1 MSSSTTITMTPQ
13 ELQTLVFNAV
23 QEAMAKASP
32 APRRRNTKNPAPA
45 PTPAAKNE
53 TVPPSSSSVAGSTTS
68 KRSLGAKTQEH
79 IDQGIQITAI
89 VKRLLTAQNRKMTG
103 GIHLKVGGY
112 LKPTLASGTALT
124 DDLVRDAIA
133 FLDANPD
140 YKSKNQQSKASK
152 APSAPAP
159 APTNASSS
167 TPETPAASNEAPK
180 KTRGRPKK
188 AADEAKP
195 KATRPKKAAP
205 PPPADSDS
213 DSDSNNEDED
223 EDVDMLQINIGGT
236 DYFWNEENGDV
247 YEITEGTIGDRIGS
261 STDGKTIEYA

>member
-1 MSSSTTITMTPQ
+1 MSSSTATITMTPQ

-32 APRRRNTKNPAPA
+32 APRRRNTKNAAPA
-45 PTPAAKNE
+45 PSKTE
-53 TVPPSSSSVAGSTTS
+53 TVPPSSASVAGSTTS

-79 IDQGIQITAI
+79 IDQGIQVTAI

-112 LKPTLASGTALT
+112 LKPTLASGTPLT
-124 DDLVRDAIA
+124 DDLVRDAIS

-140 YKSKNQQSKASK
+140 YKSKNQQAKASK

-159 APTNASSS
+159 TNTSSS
-167 TPETPAASNEAPK
+167 TTEAPTTNEAPK
-180 KTRGRPKK
+180 KARGRPKK

-195 KATRPKKAAP
+195 AKATKPKKAAP
-205 PPPADSDS
+205 PPPAESES
-213 DSDSNNEDED
+213 ESDSNDEDED